1 MKKNI
6 KQSMQSLLRLPV
18 KNDDDIN
25 ELRSL
30 EKKKKNPSNSEL
42 IALRLFEAARKGEMS
57 ALKEV
62 LRLDS
67 ESESVQ
73 DIVKII
79 DDLSAECDS

>member
-6 KQSMQSLLRLPV
+6 KQSMQSLLKLPV
-18 KNDDDIN
+18 KNDDDIS

-30 EKKKKNPSNSEL
+30 GVKAKNPSNSEL
-42 IALRLFEAARKGEMS
+42 IALRLFEAAKRGEMS

-62 LRLDS
+62 LRLES

-79 DDLSAECDS
+79 DDLSADGDS

>member
-6 KQSMQSLLRLPV
+6 KQSMQSLLKLPV
-18 KNDDDIN
+18 KNDGDIS

-30 EKKKKNPSNSEL
+30 GVKAKNPSNSEL